1 MSKVNNDP
9 IQISERALEMVMRD
23 VLDCLV
29 EVSLESA
36 YQERS
41 TDFEIV
47 DITPGAIKQH
57 QGQVVADQPEETEI
71 IPFPQRRRATG

>member
-1 MSKVNNDP
+1 MPKVNNNP
-9 IQISERALEMVMRD
+9 TQISERALEMVMRD

-47 DITPGAIKQH
+47 DITPEVTKQH
-57 QGQVVADQPEETEI
+57 QRQIVADQPEETEI
-71 IPFPQRRRATG
+71 ILFPQRRRATG